1 MTPTVVLG
9 RLLVKVLR
17 NSNLEWKNKPSGGTS
32 TYENGL
38 YCGPG
43 WGFTI
48 EDVRSGKIKE
58 LPAAIDA
65 IDAACK
71 IHDQCYQDHGYF
83 TQQCNVNLAKSLVE
97 IIRSP
102 SSKQQQRLDATIMAA
117 VFAVEAIVIDPG
129 VKTTVTT
136 YTYIK
141 TQISG
146 LWGKGTLT
154 MQQVIQEVSRQY
166 YNAEQTL
173 MRRARYPGN

>member
-1 MTPTVVLG
+1 MSSPKS
-9 RLLVKVLR
+9 R
-17 NSNLEWKNKPSGGTS
+17 LEWRKAASGTS
-32 TYENGL
+32 TYEGGL

-71 IHDQCYQDHGYF
+71 THDQCYQDHGYF
-83 TQQCNVNLAKSLVE
+83 TQQCNVALASSLAE

-102 SSKQQQRLDATIMAA
+102 SSSRQQRLDATLMAA
-117 VFAVEAIVIDPG
+117 VFAVEAAVIDPKAKP
-129 VKTTVTT
+129 VITT
-136 YTYIK
+136 YNYLK

-146 LWGKGTLT
+146 LWGKGVLT
-154 MQQVIQEVSRQY
+154 MQQVIQEVGRQY
-166 YNAEQTL
+166 YTTERTL
-173 MRRARYPGN
+173 MWRAGYPSY